1 MSEREKPFTVS
12 DRRHFT
18 AEGLPREGDV
28 PAAEPPPD
36 PRQRRDPS
44 DPGGAASSAK
54 VPPTAAEEPSA
65 DFASFV
71 LSLAAQAGALLGGE
85 GLPEGTSPQDALEG
99 ARSIISIL
107 EMLKRKTEGRRTPAE
122 DEVMEGLLFE
132 LRMEYVSKAKASGA

>member
-18 AEGLPREGDV
+18 ADGLPREGE
-28 PAAEPPPD
+28 ASNAELPPD
-36 PRQRRDPS
+36 PGPRRDPG
-44 DPGGAASSAK
+44 DPRSMAAPAK
-54 VPPTAAEEPSA
+54 GQGTAAAEPSA

-85 GLPEGTSPQDALEG
+85 GLPEGASSQEALEG

-107 EMLKRKTEGRRTPAE
+107 EMLKQKTEGRRTPPE

-132 LRMEYVSKAKASGA
+132 LRMEYVAKAKASGA

>member
-18 AEGLPREGDV
+18 AEGLPREQEV
-28 PAAEPPPD
+28 STAEPAPPPPRETSDPRRAAPAAKSARATAEPP
-36 PRQRRDPS
+36 
-44 DPGGAASSAK
+44 G
-54 VPPTAAEEPSA
+54 A
-65 DFASFV
+65 DFGSFV

-85 GLPEGTSPQDALEG
+85 GLPEGLSPKDAIES

-107 EMLKRKTEGRRTPAE
+107 EMLKHKTEGRRTPAE

-132 LRMEYVSKAKASGA
+132 LRMEYVAKAKASGA